1 MIGAI
6 TGMNIHQNARLT
18 PQGRLLLVR
27 RVDELGWRMAEA
39 AGVAGISQRQGYRW
53 LARTAAAARR
63 HWLTAARRPGAARI
77 ASAPSASPKSRD
89 CGGSE

>member
-6 TGMNIHQNARLT
+6 ARMNIHQNARLT

-53 LARTAAAARR
+53 LARYRSRGAAALGDRS
-63 HWLTAARRPGAARI
+63 
-77 ASAPSASPKSRD
+77 SAPRCCPHRIGAERKPRISAS
-89 CGGSE
+89 

>member
-6 TGMNIHQNARLT
+6 TRMNIHQNARLT

-53 LARTAAAARR
+53 LAR
-63 HWLTAARRPGAARI
+63 
-77 ASAPSASPKSRD
+77 
-89 CGGSE
+89 

>member
-1 MIGAI
+1 MK
-6 TGMNIHQNARLT
+6 IHKNARLT

-53 LARTAAAARR
+53 LARYRR
-63 HWLTAARRPGAARI
+63 RGGVGRPQFGAPVLQ
-77 ASAPSASPKSRD
+77 ASHRQ
-89 CGGSE
+89 